1 MKSTPIAAERTLA
14 GEPIHHRTRYRPDID
29 GLRAVAVLPVV
40 AFHAG
45 LHAVRG
51 GFVGV
56 DVFFVISGFLI
67 TQQMF
72 AEITDGRFSILSFY
86 ERRIRRILP
95 ALIAVLT
102 ATYIL
107 GLVYCLPSEMADLSK
122 SLVAAALSVSNVFF
136 YFGSGYFDS
145 PAGAKPLLHT
155 WSLAVEEQFY
165 LFWPIFLIVAHRFV
179 GRRVLMLTLGISVA
193 SFVASLVGT
202 AEFPVATFY
211 LPFTRIWELAA
222 GGMLSL
228 NALPMVLGKITRNI
242 LCASGILLIFASVAL
257 TDSSL
262 PFPGLLALPPCAG
275 AVFIILAG
283 RDGPTF
289 VGRLL
294 SLRPITFVG
303 AISYSLYLWHWPVV
317 VFQKNYAF
325 LSSGLSDRNGK
336 ILIVAVSVLLAT
348 LSWKL
353 IEEPFRKGPHRP
365 DRRLLLTLA
374 ASGTVLAVVLG
385 VVGWYAQG
393 FPTRYSAREL
403 EVASFLSYD
412 ASETYRV
419 GSCFITQKVAS
430 PRFADDCLAL
440 SSTKKNYLL
449 LGDSHAAELWHG
461 LHALAPDKNILLAS
475 ASDCFPTLTHE
486 LGESRQCSQ
495 LLDDVITDY
504 LPAHPVDNVLIA
516 ARWKESTLSNLAG
529 TLDWM
534 KERGIRVT
542 LIGPSVLYDSP
553 LPHLM
558 VSALRISDPTLPQ
571 HHVDNS
577 MLALDDKLSML
588 AQSRGVTYVSL
599 IKLMCSAQQCR
610 YQDEQGLPLIL
621 DREHFTASGSMVVA
635 RKLLAFQGDM
645 VISGRPRRV

>member
-1 MKSTPIAAERTLA
+1 MKFIPIAAERTPT
-14 GEPIHHRTRYRPDID
+14 GEPRHHRTRYRPDID
-29 GLRAVAVLPVV
+29 GLRALAVLPVV

-95 ALIAVLT
+95 ALVAVLA
-102 ATYIL
+102 ATFVL
-107 GLVYCLPSEMADLSK
+107 GLIYCLPSEMTDLSK
-122 SLVAAALSVSNVFF
+122 SLIAAALSVSNVFF

-165 LFWPIFLIVAHRFV
+165 LFWPLFLILAHRFV
-179 GRRVLMLTLGISVA
+179 GRRVLILTAILSGA

-202 AEFPVATFY
+202 SQFPIATFY

-228 NALPMVLGKITRNI
+228 NAVPVVLGKITRNI
-242 LCASGILLIFASVAL
+242 LSAAGLVLILGSVLL
-257 TDSSL
+257 TDSNL
-262 PFPGLLALPPCAG
+262 PFPGILALPPCAG

-294 SLRPITFVG
+294 SLRPITFIG

-325 LSSGLSDRNGK
+325 LSSGLSDRNSK
-336 ILIVAVSVLLAT
+336 ILIVVVSIFIAIV
-348 LSWKL
+348 SWKF
-353 IEEPFRKGPHRP
+353 IEEPFRRGPHRP
-365 DRRLLLTLA
+365 GRRMLLTFA
-374 ASGTVLAVVLG
+374 ASGTLLAIVLG
-385 VVGWYAQG
+385 IAGWAAQG
-393 FPTRYSAREL
+393 FPARYSKREL
-403 EVASFLSYD
+403 EVAAFLSYD
-412 ASETYRV
+412 ATEIYRV
-419 GSCFITQKVAS
+419 GTCFITQPQAN
-430 PRFADDCLAL
+430 PRFADDCLSL
-440 SSTKKNYLL
+440 SGSRKNYLL
-449 LGDSHAAELWHG
+449 LGDSHAAELWYG

-486 LGESRQCSQ
+486 LGESRQCSA
-495 LLDDVITDY
+495 LLDDVIKNF

-516 ARWKESTLSNLAG
+516 ARWKDGTLNNLAG
-529 TLDWM
+529 TIDWM
-534 KERGIRVT
+534 KEHGIRVT

-558 VSALRISDPTLPQ
+558 VSALRRSDPHLPQ
-571 HHVDNS
+571 RHVDDS
-577 MLALDDKLSML
+577 MRALDAKLSLL
-588 AQSRGVTYVSL
+588 ARSREISYVSL
-599 IKLMCSAQQCR
+599 IKLMCSGEQCR
-610 YQDEQGLPLIL
+610 YQDDADLPMIL
-621 DREHFTASGSMVVA
+621 DREHFTANGSKIVA
-635 RKLLAFQGDM
+635 QKLLALDA
-645 VISGRPRRV
+645 VW